1 MKKFFELIKKAIKK
15 FFGFIAKIAKKLWK
29 TITNK
34 WLLKWTTTL
43 ILVVLVIAGYVGINL
58 AAEQIKVSDLDFTTK
73 KLYTLSEKTKKRL
86 KSLEN
91 NITIELINMGDD
103 TYINE
108 YTEKYERESD
118 RVKVEKIEDLS
129 SRVDLQTK
137 YNIGTTDNLIVVK
150 NGEKEKQITT
160 SDLVTYDYST
170 GETIDRTEEAI
181 TNAIVEVTID
191 KKPHIY
197 VLSGKTY
204 NQPERSLG
212 IVANKLI
219 DEANEMDLLDILT
232 KGSVPEDC
240 DCLIITT
247 LKEDLT
253 DLERDKI
260 LEYINN
266 GGNILVLSSNGTLD
280 VETPNFDKILEQY
293 GITLG
298 YGAILEQD
306 SSKMLYDTPNM
317 VVSQASASFMSDIDM
332 TLKLILV
339 NPGKIQFADETKLEE
354 LGVTYETIASTSEK
368 SFVRTKFDISSTS
381 RTEQD
386 SEEGSSIVGAL
397 ATKKISDDKKSELII
412 YSDETCASTSQLII
426 GKQLI
431 SAVMLY
437 NNEDIVLNSV
447 SHLTERTDTITI
459 RKTDEAEN
467 YTVTE
472 QEDVVIKTIIFVVPV
487 IIIVIGGGVWVYRR
501 RRI

>member
-1 MKKFFELIKKAIKK
+1 MKKFFGLIKKAIKK

-34 WLLKWTTTL
+34 WLLKGTTTL
-43 ILVVLVIAGYVGINL
+43 ILVALVIAGYVGINWL
-58 AAEQIKVSDLDFTTK
+58 AEQIKVSDLDFTTK
-73 KLYTLSEKTKKRL
+73 KLYSLSEETKKRL

-91 NITIELINMGDD
+91 DITIELINMDD
-103 TYINE
+103 YTYINE
-108 YTEKYERESD
+108 YAEKYERESNK
-118 RVKVEKIEDLS
+118 VKIEKIEDLS

-160 SDLVTYDYST
+160 SDLTTYDYST

-191 KKPHIY
+191 QKPHIY

-212 IVANKLI
+212 IIANELI
-219 DEANEMDLLDILT
+219 SEANEVDLLDILT
-232 KGSVPEDC
+232 KGNVPEDC
-240 DCLIITT
+240 DCLIMTT
-247 LKEDLT
+247 LKEDLS

-266 GGNILVLSSNGTLD
+266 GGNILVLTSKGILN
-280 VETPNFDKILEQY
+280 VETPNFNKILEQY

-317 VVSQASASFMSDIDM
+317 IVSQANASFMSNIDM
-332 TLKLILV
+332 TLKLFLA
-339 NPGKIQFADETKLEE
+339 NPGKIQFADEAKLEE

-412 YSDETCASTSQLII
+412 YSDETFASTSQLII
-426 GKQLI
+426 GAQSI
-431 SAVMLY
+431 YAVRLY
-437 NNEDIVLNSV
+437 NNEDVVLNSI

-459 RKTDEAEN
+459 RKTDESEN

-472 QEDVVIKTIIFVVPV
+472 QEDVVIKTIIFVIPV
-487 IIIVIGGGVWVYRR
+487 IIIVIGIGVWVYRR
-501 RRI
+501 RKI